1 MTGHGPDPKFDIDV
15 FLPSEIAKMSVFYT
29 EPKVGGAQMT
39 CFSGFWSGRHPD
51 LADLGNLAESAPGQV
66 PESSKSG
73 PHFLDPKRPWK
84 GSQYGAQGSWFT
96 SQRRVKGGSARWPGA
111 DSGRKCLFGSP
122 KCLRRLKKS
131 LKSGFEVKKPLKSA
145 YNGCF
150 SYFSAKMPYMAPGQV
165 PGHGSGWIWLD
176 LARSG

>member
-73 PHFLDPKRPWK
+73 PPPETSGTCFL
-84 GSQYGAQGSWFT
+84 GSQYGAQG
-96 SQRRVKGGSARWPGA
+96 K
-111 DSGRKCLFGSP
+111 
-122 KCLRRLKKS
+122 
-131 LKSGFEVKKPLKSA
+131 
-145 YNGCF
+145 NGQ
-150 SYFSAKMPYMAPGQV
+150 G
-165 PGHGSGWIWLD
+165 I
-176 LARSG
+176 